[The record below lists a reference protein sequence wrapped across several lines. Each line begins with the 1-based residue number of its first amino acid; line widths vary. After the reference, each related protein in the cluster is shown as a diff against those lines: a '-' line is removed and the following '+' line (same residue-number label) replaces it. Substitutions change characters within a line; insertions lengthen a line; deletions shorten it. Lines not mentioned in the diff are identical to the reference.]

1 MAGPLYGT
9 EYVAQ
14 EITFIRGTVG
24 DVNTVGIYLDTDPNA
39 SPEVADFSGGM
50 SGSNGGA
57 IVDLVMSPNPLAE
70 GTKVDILALV
80 GPKTGA
86 DLNPA
91 PGDYQVW
98 GLVTTD
104 TEEIIRKTGTL
115 EVA

>member
-24 DVNTVGIYLDTDPNA
+24 DVNSVGIYLDVDPNA
-39 SPEVADFSGGM
+39 SPEAGDFT
-50 SGSNGGA
+50 A
-57 IVDLVMSPNPLAE
+57 CDLVMAPNPLAE
-70 GTKVDILALV
+70 DDKVDILALI
-80 GPKTGA
+80 GPKTGSVL
-86 DLNPA
+86 DPA